1 MSSRSPKVPAKRVRR
16 NAEEARAEILD
27 AAERQLMEL
36 GPDRIRLQQIAT
48 DVGISHPAVLHHF
61 GNREGLIEAVVT
73 RAFSN
78 LEADLIRSIAAAQPG
93 GDAAML
99 SAIEQTF
106 QVLVTKGHG
115 RVLSWLLLSGHAP
128 DTSHSQ
134 LRVLAEVVHE
144 KRMAAA
150 PDAKVPFEDTLFRLL
165 LVTLS
170 IIGESVAG
178 ATMRKI
184 AGMDDRSSSERF
196 RSWLARLLVP
206 PELLV
211 EAGDCARERG

>member
-1 MSSRSPKVPAKRVRR
+1 MSSSSPKNPTKRVRR
-16 NAEEARAEILD
+16 NAEDARAAVLD
-27 AAERQLMEL
+27 AAERQLMGL
-36 GPDRIRLQQIAT
+36 GPDGIRLQQIAA

-73 RAFSN
+73 RAFGK

-106 QVLVTKGHG
+106 HVLVTKGHG

-128 DTSHSQ
+128 DTEHSQ
-134 LRVLAEVVHE
+134 LRALAEVVHQ
-144 KRMAAA
+144 KRTAAA
-150 PDAKVPFEDTLFRLL
+150 PDANVAFGGTLFRLL

-178 ATMRKI
+178 ATMRKV
-184 AGMDDRSSSERF
+184 AGMDDPESSARF

-206 PELLV
+206 PELL
-211 EAGDCARERG
+211 